1 MHNHTIAHRTNGV
14 STCPTLRGADIWVTE
29 KENETKELRMNNC
42 ASRNASLAQAPCT
55 ANSGTAKFMKCFT
68 FTACDNKLFLWDAN
82 RCRQGIT
89 VKFLCEGILNIS
101 GKSTA
106 FSLNGIVSAFYW
118 QIPRNQLNHFW
129 SMMLDV
135 LVQSSSSYTIIAW
148 LANMTEAEYQHLLVS
163 TLGGAEGCVT
173 VCGKM
178 PAHDSRELCGE
189 LFFYVLKIEKKK
201 KQHYFLITTAN
212 YAMKQNNEKRPKSD
226 RYRAGMGK

>member
-1 MHNHTIAHRTNGV
+1 
-14 STCPTLRGADIWVTE
+14 
-29 KENETKELRMNNC
+29 
-42 ASRNASLAQAPCT
+42 
-55 ANSGTAKFMKCFT
+55 MKCFT

-118 QIPRNQLNHFW
+118 QIPRNQLNHFC
-129 SMMLDV
+129 SMMFDV

-173 VCGKM
+173 VCGKI

-201 KQHYFLITTAN
+201 NNIIFWSQLRITLWN
-212 YAMKQNNEKRPKSD
+212 KIMKSD
-226 RYRAGMGK
+226 QNRIDTEQGWANSAPRPAFGPRKHLRLMLKSQQMLVLTLT

>member
-1 MHNHTIAHRTNGV
+1 
-14 STCPTLRGADIWVTE
+14 
-29 KENETKELRMNNC
+29 MNNC

-68 FTACDNKLFLWDAN
+68 FTACDNKLFLWDAI

-118 QIPRNQLNHFW
+118 QIPRNQLHHFW
-129 SMMLDV
+129 SMMFDV
-135 LVQSSSSYTIIAW
+135 LVQSSSYTVIAW
-148 LANMTEAEYQHLLVS
+148 LSNMTEATHRHLVNR

-173 VCGKM
+173 VCGKI
-178 PAHDSRELCGE
+178 PVHDNREFCGE
-189 LFFYVLKIEKKK
+189 RFHVVEIENNKRNN
-201 KQHYFLITTAN
+201 LVTIVN
-212 YAMKQNNEKRPKSD
+212 YAETKYWNATKIGTIYILDIYTLPST
-226 RYRAGMGK
+226 A